1 MTLIKNIFLLI
12 LFVIITLKGTIASN
26 RTIDY
31 HNIIFEHITP
41 DDGLPYPT
49 INDILQD
56 EQGFMWFATENGL
69 CRYDA
74 YNYKIYQ
81 HDPLDTNSL
90 PNNNVLCLLEDRNN
104 NLWIGTSYGLC
115 VLDKYTGE
123 ITRFFNESENHQS
136 LWDNSVNDLIQ
147 DRKGNIWIGTSKGL
161 NIYNENRGTI
171 ERYNFDINILK
182 GKGQNISCKILY
194 KDYENNIWIGTWGHG
209 LIRLNIDEKIIKQ
222 YFLAKKAHQ
231 KPVSFIEQDRDGNL
245 HVGYKNQHVLFSIKT
260 GEIIDTL
267 MKFQGAIRSAMID
280 DNKNVWIGGDKELL
294 IYTGKPF
301 HTPIRYVP
309 DDDNPYSI
317 SEGNINKIYRDHAGN
332 IWISSTGK
340 GVDVYYKYENNFNQ
354 YYYPIKSPVHRD
366 YGKELFIDS
375 RGYLWYGTFGDGLLL
390 FDKELRF
397 INRFYHN
404 DLNNKSSLA
413 GNYIWCIKEDRQ
425 KHIWIGTDNGI
436 SVYNP
441 YTKEFIKTIR
451 KNDKKENTITH
462 DLILDILFDNDGNIW
477 IATQEG
483 LDIITPGTD
492 SVIHITEEDGIC
504 HYKVIEMIKDRSGK
518 IWLGTYNGL
527 SCYDPDKHKFK
538 NYIYNPKN
546 NGELSNQLINAIYQ
560 DSAGF
565 IWAGTD
571 NGLNKLN
578 PSTDKVEYIFEKDGL
593 INNHVNNIFGD
604 NMGNLWIN
612 TPLGISKINV
622 KEGMIVNYGRDDG
635 LKINH
640 TGMYMQDD
648 NLYLAGE
655 NTGFYKFSI
664 HEIKS
669 NPLVPP
675 VYITEI
681 RVNGTR
687 FKKNYSTILSNGQQK
702 EEKIRFTH
710 NQSSLEFNFTALNF
724 VSSNKNQYKYI
735 LEGFD
740 GRWIESPAQQRY
752 AVYNNLLPGEYIF
765 KVKGSNNNAV
775 WNEEEASFQFT
786 ILPPWWKTWWA
797 YLLYVIIFIS
807 FVYLFV
813 YIRKN
818 SMQLKIQK
826 EKARMQHE
834 MDEMKLNFF
843 TDISHELRTPL
854 SLIKG
859 VVDRLFNI
867 EIKHIT
873 KDNVKKYSGLLKRN
887 SERLLMLI
895 DQIMDIRKLD
905 KGNISLTVQKMEIV
919 QFIKNIAVDFQE
931 TAQAQ
936 GIRFTFDNVFSALE
950 GWIDKD
956 KMEKI
961 IYNLLSNAL
970 KYTTSKGTIHMKI
983 KKPDLLLHGD
993 ENKDDFISI
1002 YVFNSGEPIP
1012 ENELSRIFERYHR
1025 LPDVKYTNQ
1034 QGTGIGLSLVKKL
1047 TEIHKGKIH
1056 VKSIPGEGNT
1066 FEIIIPVSKHFYDE
1080 KEIEKRPGKP
1090 FLSGNDISFKLSENK
1105 TKESFETFT
1114 RQNKGGKDFPEL
1126 LIVEDNQDVRDFI
1139 KMLFNEKF
1147 NIYEASN
1154 GKEGLE
1160 IARDI
1165 IPDIIIAD
1173 IVMPEMD
1180 GIELSRLIKDDINTS
1195 HVPLIMLTA
1204 RTRTESQIKGFRA
1217 GADAYITKPFDEQI
1231 LQTRVYQL
1239 LESREKLREKYGK
1252 NFAVLPEKSN
1262 KKLESADDN
1271 FLEQVIFNID
1281 DNISNARLS
1290 PDFLVEKSGM
1300 CKTNFYKK
1308 FKSLTNYPVNKFIMI
1323 YRLKKAAQ
1331 LIQESDLSIS
1341 EISYLVGFTYIS
1353 HFTRN
1358 FKEHFGSSPSEF
1370 KNKNNDKSI

>member
-1 MTLIKNIFLLI
+1 MTLIKNILLSI
-12 LFVIITLKGTIASN
+12 LFVIITIKGSIANNS
-26 RTIDY
+26 TIDY

-41 DDGLPYPT
+41 EDGLPFPT

-74 YNYKIYQ
+74 YNFKMYQ

-115 VLDKYTGE
+115 VLNKHTGE
-123 ITRFFNESENHQS
+123 ITRVFNEQKKIHS
-136 LWDNSVNDLIQ
+136 LWGNSVQDIIQ
-147 DRKGNIWIGTSKGL
+147 DREGSIWIGTNKGL
-161 NIYNENRGTI
+161 NIYDENSRTI
-171 ERYNFDINILK
+171 ERYKFDLNELK
-182 GKGQNISCKILY
+182 GESQNISCKVLY
-194 KDYENNIWIGTWGHG
+194 QDNRNNIWIGTWENG
-209 LIRLNIDEKIIKQ
+209 LIKLDTEEEEIEQ
-222 YFLAKKAHQ
+222 YFLVKNANPN
-231 KPVSFIEQDRDGNL
+231 PVSIILQDNDGNL
-245 HVGYKNQHVLFSIKT
+245 QIGYNNNYFLFNIKT
-260 GEIIDTL
+260 EKIIDTL
-267 MKFQGAIRSAMID
+267 TPFQGNIRSGMID
-280 DNKNVWIGGDKELL
+280 DNNNLWIGGDKEML
-294 IYTGKPF
+294 IYTEKSF

-317 SEGNINKIYRDHAGN
+317 SEGNINKMYQDNAGN

-340 GVDVYYKYENNFNQ
+340 GIDVHYKYENNFNQ
-354 YYYPIKSPVHRD
+354 YYYAIEDPVHRD
-366 YGKELFIDS
+366 YGKELFIDN

-390 FDKELRF
+390 FDKTLRLVK
-397 INRFYHN
+397 RFYRN
-404 DLNNKSSLA
+404 ELDNRISLA
-413 GNYIWCIKEDRQ
+413 GNYIWCIKEDKQ
-425 KHIWIGTDNGI
+425 SNVWFGTDNGI
-436 SVYNP
+436 SVYNLQ
-441 YTKEFIKTIR
+441 KNKFIKTIR
-451 KNDKKENTITH
+451 KDDKNENTITNS
-462 DLILDILFDNDGNIW
+462 LILDILFDNVGNIW
-477 IATQEG
+477 VATQEG
-483 LDIITPGTD
+483 LDVIPPGTD
-492 SVIHITEEDGIC
+492 SIRHITEKDGLC
-504 HYKVIEMIKDRSGK
+504 HYKVIEMCKDQSGK
-518 IWLGTYNGL
+518 IWLGTYSGL

-538 NYIYNPKN
+538 NYVYNPKN
-546 NGELSNQLINAIYQ
+546 KGELSNQLMNAIYQ

-565 IWAGTD
+565 IWVGTH

-578 PSTDKVEYIFEKDGL
+578 PTTGKVEYVFEKDGL

-604 NMGNLWIN
+604 NNGNLWVN
-612 TPLGISKINV
+612 TPLGISNINI
-622 KEGMIVNYGRDDG
+622 KTGKIVNYGRDDG

-640 TGMYMQDD
+640 TGMYLHDD
-648 NLYLAGE
+648 VLYLAGE

-664 HEIKS
+664 HEIKF
-669 NPLVPP
+669 NPFVPP

-681 RVNGTR
+681 KVNGIR
-687 FKKNYSTILSNGQQK
+687 LKKNYNTKLFKGLRNK
-702 EEKIRFTH
+702 EELRFAH
-710 NQSSLEFNFTALNF
+710 NQSSFEFKFTALNF
-724 VSSNKNQYKYI
+724 VSSNKNQYKYQ

-740 GRWIESPAQQRY
+740 DRWIECSAQQRS
-752 AVYNNLLPGEYIF
+752 AGYNNLLPGEYVF

-797 YLLYVIIFIS
+797 YLLYVVTFIS

-867 EIKHIT
+867 EIKNIT

-887 SERLLMLI
+887 TERLLMLI

-905 KGNISLTVQKMEIV
+905 NGNISLSVQKMEIV
-919 QFIKNIAVDFQE
+919 QFIKYIVVDFQE

-936 GIRFTFDNVFSALE
+936 GIRFTFDNGFSALE

-956 KMEKI
+956 KIEKI
-961 IYNLLSNAL
+961 IFNLLSNAL
-970 KYTTSKGTIHMKI
+970 KYTMSDGTINMKI
-983 KKPDLLLHGD
+983 KTPDLPLHED

-1002 YVFNSGEPIP
+1002 YIFNSGEPIP
-1012 ENELSRIFERYHR
+1012 ENELSLIFERFHR

-1034 QGTGIGLSLVKKL
+1034 QGAGVGLSLVKKL

-1056 VKSIPGEGNT
+1056 VKSTPGEGNT

-1080 KEIEKRPGKP
+1080 KEIKKSPGKP
-1090 FLSGNDISFKLSENK
+1090 FLSGNDNSFKLLENK
-1105 TKESFETFT
+1105 TTEPGKTT
-1114 RQNKGGKDFPEL
+1114 IRQNKGGKGSPEL

-1147 NIYEASN
+1147 NIFEASN
-1154 GKEGLE
+1154 GKEGLR
-1160 IARDI
+1160 IACDI

-1195 HVPLIMLTA
+1195 HVPLILLTA
-1204 RTRTESQIKGFRA
+1204 RTHTESQIKGFRA
-1217 GADAYITKPFDEQI
+1217 GADAYITKPFDEHI

-1252 NFAVLPEKSN
+1252 NFAVLPVKSN
-1262 KKLESADDN
+1262 KKLESADDD
-1271 FLEQVIFNID
+1271 FLENVIGVIEE
-1281 DNISNARLS
+1281 NISNAQLN
-1290 PDFLVEKSGM
+1290 PDRLVEKSGM

-1308 FKSLTNYPVNKFIMI
+1308 FKSLTNYPVNKFIMV
-1323 YRLKKAAQ
+1323 YRLKKAAH
-1331 LIQESDLSIS
+1331 LLQESNLSIS
-1341 EISYLVGFTYIS
+1341 EISYAVGFTYIS

>member
-1 MTLIKNIFLLI
+1 MTLIKNILLLI
-12 LFVIITLKGTIASN
+12 FFVIITLKGSIAN
-26 RTIDY
+26 NITIDY

-41 DDGLPYPT
+41 DDGLPFPT

-81 HDPLDTNSL
+81 YDPLDTNSL
-90 PNNNVLCLLEDRNN
+90 PNNNVYCLLEDRNN
-104 NLWIGTSYGLC
+104 NLWVGTSYGLC
-115 VLDKYTGE
+115 VLNKHTGE
-123 ITRFFNESENHQS
+123 ITRFFNEPKDHQS
-136 LWDNSVNDLIQ
+136 LWNNSVNDMVQ
-147 DRKGNIWIGTSKGL
+147 DREGNIWIGTNKGL
-161 NIYNENRGTI
+161 NSYNENSRTI
-171 ERYNFDINILK
+171 ERYNFDINALK
-182 GKGQNISCKILY
+182 GEDQNISCKILY
-194 KDYENNIWIGTWGHG
+194 KDHENNIWIGTWGHG
-209 LIRLNIDEKIIKQ
+209 LIRLDNEEKKAEQ

-231 KPVSFIEQDRDGNL
+231 NPVSFIEQDSDGNL
-245 HVGYKNQHVLFSIKT
+245 HVGYDNNYFLLNMKT
-260 GEIIDTL
+260 GIIIDTL
-267 MKFQGAIRSAMID
+267 TTFQGNIRSVMID
-280 DNKNVWIGGDKELL
+280 ANKNLWIGGDKELL
-294 IYTGKPF
+294 IYTDKTF

-340 GVDVYYKYENNFNQ
+340 GVDVYYKHENNFNQ
-354 YYYPIKSPVHRD
+354 YYYAIENSVHRD

-375 RGYLWYGTFGDGLLL
+375 RGNLWYGTFGDGLLL
-390 FDKELRF
+390 FDKELRLV
-397 INRFYHN
+397 NRFYSN
-404 DLNNKSSLA
+404 ELSNRRSLA

-425 KHIWIGTDNGI
+425 RNIWIGTDNGI

-451 KNDKKENTITH
+451 KNDTKENTITH
-462 DLILDILFDNDGNIW
+462 NLIQDVLFDNAGNIW

-483 LDIITPGTD
+483 LDVIEPETD
-492 SVIHITEEDGIC
+492 SIRHITEEDGIC

-527 SCYDPDKHKFK
+527 SCYDPDKHKFT
-538 NYIYNPKN
+538 NYVYNPRSR
-546 NGELSNQLINAIYQ
+546 GELSNQLINAIYQ
-560 DSAGF
+560 DRAGF
-565 IWAGTD
+565 IWIGTD

-578 PSTDKVEYIFEKDGL
+578 PTTGKVEYIFEKDGL

-604 NMGNLWIN
+604 NRGNLWIN
-612 TPLGISKINV
+612 TPLGISKISV
-622 KEGMIVNYGRDDG
+622 KKGMIVNYGRDDG

-640 TGMYMQDD
+640 TGMCMQDD
-648 NLYLAGE
+648 ILYLAGE

-675 VYITEI
+675 VYIIKI
-681 RVNGTR
+681 RVNGTH
-687 FKKNYSTILSNGQQK
+687 FEKNYSTILSNGQQK
-702 EEKIRFTH
+702 KEKIKFTH
-710 NQSSLEFNFTALNF
+710 NQSSFEFKFTALNF
-724 VSSNKNQYKYI
+724 VSSSKNKYKYK

-740 GRWIESPAQQRY
+740 DRWIECSAQQRY
-752 AVYNNLLPGEYIF
+752 AVYNNLLPGEYMFI
-765 KVKGSNNNAV
+765 VKGSNNNAV
-775 WNEEEASFQFT
+775 WNEEGASFQFT
-786 ILPPWWKTWWA
+786 ILSPWWKTWWA
-797 YLLYVIIFIS
+797 YLLYVITFIS

-818 SMQLKIQK
+818 SMQLRIQK

-867 EIKHIT
+867 EIKNIT
-873 KDNVKKYSGLLKRN
+873 KDNIKKYSGLLKRN
-887 SERLLMLI
+887 TERLLLLI

-905 KGNISLTVQKMEIV
+905 KGNISLSVQKIEIV
-919 QFIKNIAVDFQE
+919 QFIKYIAVDFQE

-936 GIRFTFDNVFSALE
+936 GIRFTFDNVFSTRE
-950 GWIDKD
+950 GWLDKD
-956 KMEKI
+956 KVEKI
-961 IYNLLSNAL
+961 IFNLLSNAL
-970 KYTTSKGTIHMKI
+970 KYTMSDGTIRMKI
-983 KKPDLLLHGD
+983 KTPDFPLYED

-1002 YVFNSGEPIP
+1002 CVFNSGEPIP
-1012 ENELSRIFERYHR
+1012 ENELSRIFERFHR
-1025 LPDVKYTNQ
+1025 LPDIRYTNQ
-1034 QGTGIGLSLVKKL
+1034 QGAGVGLSLVKKL

-1056 VKSIPGEGNT
+1056 VKSTPGEGNR
-1066 FEIIIPVSKHFYDE
+1066 FEIIIPVSKQFYDD
-1080 KEIEKRPGKP
+1080 KEIEKCSGKT

-1105 TKESFETFT
+1105 IKEPGKTIT
-1114 RQNKGGKDFPEL
+1114 RQNKEGKGFPEL
-1126 LIVEDNQDVRDFI
+1126 LIVEDNQDVREFI
-1139 KMLFNEKF
+1139 KILFNKKF
-1147 NIYEASN
+1147 NIFEASN
-1154 GKEGLE
+1154 GKEGIE

-1180 GIELSRLIKDDINTS
+1180 GIELSKLLKEDINTS
-1195 HVPLIMLTA
+1195 HVPLILLTA
-1204 RTRTESQIKGFRA
+1204 RTHTESQIKGFRA

-1239 LESREKLREKYGK
+1239 LESRQKLREKYGK
-1252 NFAVLPEKSN
+1252 NFAVLPVESN
-1262 KKLESADDN
+1262 KKPESADN
-1271 FLEQVIFNID
+1271 EFLEQVIFNID
-1281 DNISNARLS
+1281 NNISNAQLS

-1331 LIQESDLSIS
+1331 LIQESDLIIS
-1341 EISYLVGFTYIS
+1341 EISYSVGFTYIS

-1358 FKEHFGSSPSEF
+1358 FKEHFGMSPSEF
-1370 KNKNNDKSI
+1370 KNKNNDNSI